1 MAHASSTAPTVL
13 AVIPS
18 FRPTENLPALV
29 AAIAPAV
36 SRVLVSDDA
45 SPCTFDG
52 LLRDLADGH
61 YMEVVRHGANAGVAR
76 GLNEGLQAARSSGAT
91 WLLTVDQ
98 DSMIDSGYVTA
109 LIAQAEDRVSSG
121 ERLGALGASVVA
133 DASGDM
139 TYPLAESGDHAI
151 THEVIQTGTLWSV
164 TALSE
169 IGGFDEHLGMDAV
182 DAAACLGLR
191 RRGYRVGV
199 ASDLRV
205 GHAIGDSRMIT
216 VGGRRVMVTG
226 HSPERRASM
235 LRNRLRL
242 FPAEFRESPRH
253 ALRTIRR
260 VVVNQSAGLVLE
272 EQRWEKVKGSI
283 RGLRPKRTR

>member
-1 MAHASSTAPTVL
+1 MAHVSATVPSVV

-18 FRPTENLPALV
+18 FRPTENLPVLV
-29 AAIAPAV
+29 AGLVPAV
-36 SRVLVSDDA
+36 SCVLVSDDA
-45 SPCTFDG
+45 SPCTFDQ
-52 LLRDLADGH
+52 LLRDLAEGH
-61 YMEVVRHGANAGVAR
+61 NVEVIRHAANAGVAR
-76 GLNEGLQAARSSGAT
+76 GLNEGLEAARSSGAA

-98 DSMIDSGYVTA
+98 DSMIDCGYVSV
-109 LIAQAEDRVSSG
+109 LVAQADQRIFSG
-121 ERLGALGASVVA
+121 ERLGALAASVVA

-139 TYPLAESGDHAI
+139 TYPLIESGDHAT

-164 TALSE
+164 AALDT
-169 IGGFDEHLGMDAV
+169 IGGFEEQLGMDAV

-191 RRGYRVGV
+191 RHGYRIGV
-199 ASDLRV
+199 ASNLRI
-205 GHAIGDSRMIT
+205 GHAIGNSRMIT
-216 VGGRRVMVTG
+216 IGGKRVMVTG

-235 LRNRLRL
+235 LRNRIRL

-272 EQRWEKVKGSI
+272 EQRWAKVKGSI
-283 RGLRPKRTR
+283 RGLLPERSR

>member
-1 MAHASSTAPTVL
+1 MAHVSSVL
-13 AVIPS
+13 GVIPT
-18 FRPTENLPALV
+18 FRPTENLMTLIT
-29 AAIAPAV
+29 AIVPAV
-36 SRVLVSDDA
+36 SGVVVSDDA
-45 SPCTFDG
+45 SPCTYDR
-52 LLRDLADGH
+52 LLRDLSGQDGV
-61 YMEVVRHGANAGVAR
+61 EVIRHAANAGVAR
-76 GLNEGLQAARSSGAT
+76 GLNDGLRAAHSCGAT

-98 DSMIDSGYVTA
+98 DSMIDSSYVTA
-109 LIAQAEDRVSSG
+109 LVMAAEIRKSSG
-121 ERLGALGASVVA
+121 ERLGALGARVVA

-139 TYPLAESGDHAI
+139 TYPLIQSGDQAT

-164 TALSE
+164 AALDA
-169 IGGFDEHLGMDAV
+169 IGGFEERLGMDAV

-205 GHAIGDSRMIT
+205 GHTIGNSRMIT
-216 VGGRRVMVTG
+216 VGRRPVMVTG

-235 LRNRLRL
+235 LRNRIRL
-242 FPAEFRESPRH
+242 FPGEFLESPRH

-272 EQRWEKVKGSI
+272 GQRWEKAKGTI
-283 RGLRPKRTR
+283 RGLRPRSSR